1 MLKVFLLIA
10 TLAAP
15 MAAMAEIRICPITGR
30 PYDTTHGRN
39 VDEPGTRQYVP
50 PSQRNIRSSYSSGS
64 RSSSSTDWTYEGY
77 SDTLGY

>member
-15 MAAMAEIRICPITGR
+15 LAANAEIRICPISGR

-39 VDEPGTRQYVP
+39 VDEPGTSQYVP
-50 PSQRNIRSSYSSGS
+50 PSQRNIRSSTSS
-64 RSSSSTDWTYEGY
+64 RASTTEYTYEGY
-77 SDTLGY
+77 NEYLGY

>member
-15 MAAMAEIRICPITGR
+15 LAANAEIRTCPITGR

-50 PSQRNIRSSYSSGS
+50 PSQRPTRSSTRS
-64 RSSSSTDWTYEGY
+64 RASTTEYTYQGY
-77 SDTLGY
+77 NSYLGY